1 MVAGLN
7 SSFTIFR
14 MEQQADDAI
23 GGAVISGT
31 AIYWGIQGRLQAEPA
46 TQVFAE
52 QGLETERQFTIVL
65 VPGTLNVRERD
76 EIELRAPRDHNY
88 YGKRFRI
95 IGMEHSSHTP
105 RDPRNYLVLHV
116 TRSVRAHTSQ

>member
-14 MEQQADDAI
+14 MDQMADDAI
-23 GGAVISGT
+23 GGSVLSGT
-31 AIYWGIQGRLQAEPA
+31 AIYWGILGRMQAEPE

-65 VPGTLNVRERD
+65 VPGTLNIRERD
-76 EIELRAPRDHNY
+76 EVELRAPRDHNY
-88 YGKRFRI
+88 YGKRFRVVGI
-95 IGMEHSSHTP
+95 EHSSHTP
-105 RDPRNYLVLHV
+105 RDPRNYMIVHV
-116 TRSVRAHTSQ
+116 TRSVIAHTTQ